1 MVETHFDPDSAW
13 SDAKQQITPK
23 NLDQMTVDLRMRKEN
38 DQNVKYTNRL
48 NTYRTQIDVIDNKL
62 AEMMGKRM
70 KIADAI
76 GVLKKENNVAILQN
90 KRWNE
95 IIDKMILEGGANN
108 LSEEFMLR
116 IYKAI
121 HLESINHQKKT
132 LGN

>member
-1 MVETHFDPDSAW
+1 
-13 SDAKQQITPK
+13 
-23 NLDQMTVDLRMRKEN
+23 
-38 DQNVKYTNRL
+38 
-48 NTYRTQIDVIDNKL
+48 
-62 AEMMGKRM
+62 MMGKRM

-90 KRWNE
+90 IRWNE
-95 IIDKMILEGGANN
+95 IMDKMILEGDANN
-108 LSEEFMLR
+108 LSEEFILL